1 MRTLLFVLLLAGF
14 LFTFTVAVALG
25 WPPGSPISL
34 AVRGCGL
41 LCGGLSLVLASWIA
55 FATWGRKGRAL
66 RARRHPGAPGSA
78 PGFTLTEMLAVLA
91 IMLVVLSVSFA
102 TLLVLA
108 EQQGPE
114 SGSAVLQAAI
124 VGARD
129 RAVTGLCKARLVIH
143 STWQQSGG
151 SSTVEIQDFVQNPQT
166 GKDEW
171 KASSR
176 PKTNLPEGIYAFN
189 VTIPY
194 LANTESAYLA
204 TCTALTE
211 AVWVKGTGTTEPHF
225 KDEVAECFIQ
235 FGPDGTVDQDSF
247 VEPGA
252 ISLGPVLVRIAGD
265 RVAAWS
271 YYLINSNTGTRLVFE

>member
-1 MRTLLFVLLLAGF
+1 MRTLLLVLLLVGF
-14 LFTFTVAVALG
+14 LSTFAVAVALG
-25 WPPGSPISL
+25 WPPGSTDSL
-34 AVRGCGL
+34 VVRVCGL

-55 FATWGRKGRAL
+55 FATWGQKGRAV
-66 RARRHPGAPGSA
+66 RARRSRTSV
-78 PGFTLTEMLAVLA
+78 PGFTLTELLAVLA
-91 IMLVVLSVSFA
+91 IMLVVVSISFA
-102 TLLVLA
+102 TLLVLS

-114 SGSAVLQAAI
+114 SGAAVLQAAT

-129 RAVTGLCKARLVIH
+129 RAVTGLCKTRLVIH

-194 LANTESAYLA
+194 LANTESEYMA

-235 FGPDGTVDQDSF
+235 FGPDGTVDWQSF
-247 VEPGA
+247 GESGA